1 VHLLSAL
8 LIVVN
13 LSPASPSPKLS
24 PSQPNHVI
32 VADGPEWPM
41 YKVTDGPE
49 WPMYKVTDGPEWPMY
64 KVTDGPEWP
73 M

>member
-1 VHLLSAL
+1 MHLLSAL

-49 WPMYKVTDGPEWPMY
+49 WPM
-64 KVTDGPEWP
+64 
-73 M
+73 